1 MSKFISVLNEIIAC
15 FSLTFLFQKVKQSGK
30 WKKSRETFENIFEK
44 CLHFFAYLQ
53 CCRLGSCRN
62 WTFWSD
68 SDNFNGVRPQ
78 QNIWN
83 HPCLK
88 RTDGICFKKLYTHFF
103 MLTKVI
109 QGILLVSSNN
119 IILYILYIYIIYIQ
133 YILYRAYILSFMS
146 LKQDQLKHKQQT

>member
-30 WKKSRETFENIFEK
+30 WKKSRETFENIFEN

-68 SDNFNGVRPQ
+68 SDNFNGLMAFVLK
-78 QNIWN
+78 NCTHIFL
-83 HPCLK
+83 CLQ
-88 RTDGICFKKLYTHFF
+88 KLFREYFWSA
-103 MLTKVI
+103 L
-109 QGILLVSSNN
+109 
-119 IILYILYIYIIYIQ
+119 IILYYIYNIYL